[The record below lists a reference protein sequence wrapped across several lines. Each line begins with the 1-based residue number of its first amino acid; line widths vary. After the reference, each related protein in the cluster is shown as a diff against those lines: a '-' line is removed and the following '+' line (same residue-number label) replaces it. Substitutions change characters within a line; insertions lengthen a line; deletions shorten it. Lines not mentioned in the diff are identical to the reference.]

1 MKYKNLFF
9 DLDDTIWA
17 FSRNAR
23 DTFEEV
29 YQKYSFDRYF
39 DSFEHYYT
47 LYQRRNTELW
57 LEYGEGKVTKEEL
70 NRQRFFYPLQAVGVE
85 DEALA
90 ERFSEDFFAIIPTKS
105 GLMPHAKE
113 VLEYLA
119 PQYNLYILSNGFR
132 ELQSRKMRSAGVD
145 RYFKK
150 IILSEDLGVLKPW
163 PEIFHFAL
171 SATQSELRE
180 SLMIGDSWEA
190 DITGAHGVGMHQ
202 FYGLS
207 RIFVASNKCIKYD
220 NIMDSTLL
228 PFALLCFTSFFTL
241 TNPLGTMPV
250 FLTMT
255 HGMTDKE
262 RQTIVRRATIV
273 SFITLMVF
281 VFAGQFLFKFF
292 GISTNGFR
300 IAGGVII
307 FKIGFDMLQARYTPM
322 KLKDEEIKTYAD
334 DISITPLGIPM
345 LCGPGAIA
353 NAIVLMQDSHTYAMK
368 GILIG
373 TIALIYLL
381 TFFILR
387 ASTRL
392 VKVLGETG
400 NNVMM
405 RLMGLILMVI
415 AVECFVS
422 GAKPILADIVR
433 EGLSGICK

>member
-1 MKYKNLFF
+1 M
-9 DLDDTIWA
+9 
-17 FSRNAR
+17 
-23 DTFEEV
+23 E
-29 YQKYSFDRYF
+29 
-39 DSFEHYYT
+39 T
-47 LYQRRNTELW
+47 L
-57 LEYGEGKVTKEEL
+57 
-70 NRQRFFYPLQAVGVE
+70 
-85 DEALA
+85 
-90 ERFSEDFFAIIPTKS
+90 I
-105 GLMPHAKE
+105 
-113 VLEYLA
+113 
-119 PQYNLYILSNGFR
+119 
-132 ELQSRKMRSAGVD
+132 
-145 RYFKK
+145 
-150 IILSEDLGVLKPW
+150 
-163 PEIFHFAL
+163 
-171 SATQSELRE
+171 
-180 SLMIGDSWEA
+180 
-190 DITGAHGVGMHQ
+190 
-202 FYGLS
+202 
-207 RIFVASNKCIKYD
+207 
-220 NIMDSTLL
+220 

-255 HGMTDKE
+255 QGMTEKE
-262 RQTIVRRATIV
+262 RRSIVSRATLV

-281 VFAGQFLFKFF
+281 VFAGQFLFMFF

-353 NAIVLMQDSHTYAMK
+353 NAIMLMDDASTLSLK
-368 GILIG
+368 GTLIG
-373 TIALIYLL
+373 IIALVYFI
-381 TFFILR
+381 TFLILQ

-392 VKVLGETG
+392 VRILGETG

>member
-1 MKYKNLFF
+1 
-9 DLDDTIWA
+9 
-17 FSRNAR
+17 
-23 DTFEEV
+23 
-29 YQKYSFDRYF
+29 
-39 DSFEHYYT
+39 
-47 LYQRRNTELW
+47 
-57 LEYGEGKVTKEEL
+57 
-70 NRQRFFYPLQAVGVE
+70 
-85 DEALA
+85 
-90 ERFSEDFFAIIPTKS
+90 
-105 GLMPHAKE
+105 
-113 VLEYLA
+113 
-119 PQYNLYILSNGFR
+119 
-132 ELQSRKMRSAGVD
+132 
-145 RYFKK
+145 
-150 IILSEDLGVLKPW
+150 
-163 PEIFHFAL
+163 
-171 SATQSELRE
+171 
-180 SLMIGDSWEA
+180 
-190 DITGAHGVGMHQ
+190 
-202 FYGLS
+202 
-207 RIFVASNKCIKYD
+207 
-220 NIMDSTLL
+220 MDSTLL

-322 KLKDEEIKTYAD
+322 KLKDEEIN
-334 DISITPLGIPM
+334 ISITPLGIPM